1 MSVTYTVECTV
12 LSNTEIL
19 PLVSV
24 HYLKKK
30 KKKEVGHGTILN
42 QPRQGTA
49 KCTE

>member
-24 HYLKKK
+24 HYFKKRK
-30 KKKEVGHGTILN
+30 EKKKEVGHGTILN
-42 QPRQGTA
+42 QPR
-49 KCTE
+49 